1 MNRLAKLLL
10 SCALIGLAGCNAR
23 ESGQPA
29 DSNGAVEAPIPSGF
43 SASTADVNGAK
54 IFYLRGGSGSPV
66 VLIHGFPEDH
76 SAWRDVAPKLA
87 AQHTVIVPDLRG
99 IGRSVSPAEGP
110 YDAATLAEDLRQ
122 LLVTLELRSPYIVG
136 HDMGGL
142 VAFAYAA
149 GHPTELRGAMLI
161 ENPLPGLPGW
171 DEIAGTREVWHI
183 NFHQALQLPEIMIRG
198 HEAAYFRTQ
207 FFGSGMGD
215 AAAVD
220 DVELARYV
228 AAYARPSQLS
238 AGLGQYRAT
247 PRNAELNRMARG
259 AISTPLTL
267 VATEGS
273 IAPINADIESA
284 LRDAGWSAID
294 RVTLPGRGHYLM
306 DETPDAIVE
315 LVLAASRH

>member
-1 MNRLAKLLL
+1 MRRF
-10 SCALIGLAGCNAR
+10 CTWHFIGVLVALAGCSAR
-23 ESGQPA
+23 EPA
-29 DSNGAVEAPIPSGF
+29 PPAEEAGEALIPTGF
-43 SASTADVNGAK
+43 SASAADVNGAR

-66 VLIHGFPEDH
+66 VLLHGFPEDH
-76 SAWRDVAPKLA
+76 SAWRDIAPKLA
-87 AQHTVIVPDLRG
+87 EHHTVIVPDLRG
-99 IGRSVSPAEGP
+99 IGRSVSPADGP
-110 YDAATLAEDLRQ
+110 YDAFTLAEDVRQ
-122 LLVTLELRSPYIVG
+122 LLATLELRSPYVVG

-171 DEIAGTREVWHI
+171 DEIAGARDVWHI
-183 NFHQALQLPEIMIRG
+183 NFHQAPRLPELMIRG
-198 HEAAYFRTQ
+198 NETAYFRGQ
-207 FFGSGMGD
+207 FFRSGGD

-220 DVELARYV
+220 DTELARYA
-228 AAYARPSQLS
+228 AAYAQSSQLK

-247 PRNAELNRMARG
+247 PRNAEFNRMPRG

-273 IAPINADIESA
+273 LAPINADIETA
-284 LRDAGWSAID
+284 LRDAGWSAVD

-306 DETPDAIVE
+306 DETPDAIVN
-315 LVLAASRH
+315 LVMAAARH